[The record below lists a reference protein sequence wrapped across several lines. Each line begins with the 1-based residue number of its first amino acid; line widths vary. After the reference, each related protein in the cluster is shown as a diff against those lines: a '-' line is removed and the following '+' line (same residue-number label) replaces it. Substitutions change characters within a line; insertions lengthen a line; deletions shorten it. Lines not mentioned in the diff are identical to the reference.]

1 MRQIGVPF
9 SRGAANVARVTDLV
23 PLEFTP
29 RSDAESAERADAFR
43 RELERRRTVRD
54 FSDRPVPRAVVAD
67 CLAAA
72 ASAPSGAN
80 QQPWHFAVIGDP
92 ALKRRVRAAAEEE
105 ERAFYAGRAPSE
117 WREALAPL
125 GTGPDKPF
133 LETAPWL
140 IAVFAQH
147 SLVAADGS
155 IRPVYYPK
163 ESVGIACGFLLA
175 ALHQA
180 GLATL
185 THTPSPMNFLN
196 GLCGRPAHEK
206 PFLLIVVGH
215 PAEGARVPAA
225 ARRKK
230 PFGEVVSWL

>member
-1 MRQIGVPF
+1 MVR
-9 SRGAANVARVTDLV
+9 ARMDDV
-23 PLEFTP
+23 PLDFVFRT
-29 RSDAESAERADAFR
+29 DAELAERAAAFR
-43 RELERRRTVRD
+43 RQAERRRTVRD
-54 FSDRPVPRAVVAD
+54 FSDRPVPREVIAD
-67 CLAAA
+67 CLGAA

-80 QQPWHFAVIGDP
+80 QQPWHFAVIGEP
-92 ALKRRVRAAAEEE
+92 GLKRRVREAAEAE
-105 ERAFYAGRAPSE
+105 ERAFYAGRAPAE

-147 SLVAADGS
+147 ALTGADGS
-155 IRPVYYPK
+155 SRPVYYPK

-175 ALHQA
+175 ALHDA

-185 THTPSPMNFLN
+185 THTPSPMAFLN
-196 GLCGRPAHEK
+196 GLCGRPPNEK
-206 PFLLIVVGH
+206 PFLLVVVGH

-230 PFGEVVSWL
+230 PSTEIVSWL

>member
-1 MRQIGVPF
+1 MREIGVPF
-9 SRGAANVARVTDLV
+9 FRHGEWCRARMEDV
-23 PLEFTP
+23 PLDFVP
-29 RSDAESAERADAFR
+29 RTDAELAARAAAFR
-43 RELERRRTVRD
+43 RQAERRRTVRD
-54 FSDRPVPRAVVAD
+54 FSDKPVPREVIAD
-67 CLAAA
+67 CLGAA

-92 ALKRRVRAAAEEE
+92 GRKRRLREAAEAE
-105 ERAFYAGRAPSE
+105 ERAFYAGRAPAE

-147 SLVAADGS
+147 TLVGPDGS
-155 IRPVYYPK
+155 SRPVYYPK

-175 ALHQA
+175 ALHDA

-185 THTPSPMNFLN
+185 THTPSPMAFLN
-196 GLCGRPAHEK
+196 GLCGRPANEK
-206 PFLLIVVGH
+206 PFLLVVVGH
-215 PAEGARVPAA
+215 PAAGARVPAA

-230 PFGEVVSWL
+230 PAAEIVSWL